1 MQGPSLTEHNIDG
14 KMKLGLMFIFVSS
27 VSSNLH
33 FHLII
38 FISSSLFVSSFSS
51 CLHLQSVFIFIFVAC
66 SNGPRSSVHCVF
78 ASDFF
83 VHGKV
88 RFRLRRVRCG
98 GGTKRMFHHR
108 LWWTRHDA
116 VYKKKELRN
125 VHFSDA
131 VSREDN
137 AVCQKRK
144 RWGTCTVTDAVS
156 RICFG
161 QTPALFRSQ
170 FSLAVLCIVTSI
182 FFSVY
187 IFNYRF
193 TISVSILCLSNPLC
207 LSAFRIFV
215 FLYKRTLEVF
225 FVERRLRFLHR
236 GGGGAVEEG
245 DSLFCLSSSIVTMAT
260 EVSHCRGFFFLLFY
274 SLLRPLTSSRVAVP
288 PFLFA
293 S

>member
-1 MQGPSLTEHNIDG
+1 M
-14 KMKLGLMFIFVSS
+14 
-27 VSSNLH
+27 
-33 FHLII
+33 
-38 FISSSLFVSSFSS
+38 
-51 CLHLQSVFIFIFVAC
+51 
-66 SNGPRSSVHCVF
+66 
-78 ASDFF
+78 
-83 VHGKV
+83 
-88 RFRLRRVRCG
+88 
-98 GGTKRMFHHR
+98 
-108 LWWTRHDA
+108 
-116 VYKKKELRN
+116 
-125 VHFSDA
+125 
-131 VSREDN
+131 
-137 AVCQKRK
+137 
-144 RWGTCTVTDAVS
+144 TDAVS

-161 QTPALFRSQ
+161 QTSALFRSQ

-182 FFSVY
+182 FRLPFSVY

-193 TISVSILCLSNPLC
+193 TISVSILCLSNRLC

-215 FLYKRTLEVF
+215 FLYKRNLEVF